1 MRVLAGNLVAE
12 KSEEITAA
20 DLVRF
25 AGRQQVTHLGRQR
38 KSLFNGVVVKC
49 WRKVRAPHKPICA

>member
-12 KSEEITAA
+12 KSEEITPA
-20 DLVRF
+20 DLVGF
-25 AGRQQVTHLGRQR
+25 AGRKQVAQGARQR
-38 KSLFNGVVVKC
+38 KSHFNGVVVKC